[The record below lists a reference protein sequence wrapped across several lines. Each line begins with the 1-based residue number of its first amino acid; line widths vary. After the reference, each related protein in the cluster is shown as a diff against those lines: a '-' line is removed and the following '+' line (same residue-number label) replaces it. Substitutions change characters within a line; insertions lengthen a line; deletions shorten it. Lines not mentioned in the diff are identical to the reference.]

1 MMFLPSSIETIL
13 AKPGATWS
21 LPERETVKV
30 WLNTPPE
37 RDRWV
42 QGARRAV
49 WLPHKMPDDL
59 WQDFQ
64 LAALDQTIDLYDSTR
79 GTFAAFL
86 GLRLRQFCR
95 KQPVRSIDDKHI
107 RVELIEIE
115 IGSQHAD
122 ADEGAVDALDLQ
134 RLRPVLQTC
143 LRALPKQYLDP
154 IVMRVFDDK
163 SDADIAREL
172 NITQEN
178 VRVLRWRGLR
188 RLRASLAGLGVRMLR

>member
-1 MMFLPSSIETIL
+1 MMSLPSSIETIL

-21 LPERETVKV
+21 TAERKKVKV

-42 QGARRAV
+42 RDARRAA
-49 WLPHKMPDDL
+49 WLPDKAPDDL

-64 LAALDQTIDLYDSTR
+64 LAALDQTIDLFDSTR
-79 GTFAAFL
+79 GQFAAFL

-95 KQPVRSIDDKHI
+95 KQPVRPLDGWNA

-115 IGSQHAD
+115 MVGQHAR
-122 ADEGAVDALDLQ
+122 ADGAAVDALDLQ
-134 RLRPVLQTC
+134 RLRPVLQAG
-143 LRALPKQYLDP
+143 LRELPKRYLDP
-154 IVMRVFDDK
+154 IVMRIFDDK

-172 NITQEN
+172 DITEEN

-188 RLRASLAGLGVRMLR
+188 RLRAALADLGVRRLR